1 MHLRDWLLKTVAREL
16 SLVGVDSI
24 DLKQMSSAA
33 GMSLKEVRE
42 LYPDKRSLVLAVI
55 TEINEAHKDFVLQPY
70 PEANTPR
77 DRLIRFISK
86 SLIFCDS
93 NPNPAQVIV
102 IALMGSD
109 PVIKEHVFQIYE
121 GLFSSLILDDL
132 VSEGIIPNKSLLL
145 VSDLTQVLLSLIFL
159 GGCPWLQ
166 MDYISFV
173 YPEKIAVSALAAMK
187 TRYAMEEF
195 NIPAS

>member
-1 MHLRDWLLKTVAREL
+1 VYLREWLFITVAREL
-16 SLVGVDSI
+16 SLVGVDGI
-24 DLKQMSSAA
+24 DLKQLASAA
-33 GMSLKEVRE
+33 GMSLKQARD
-42 LYPDKRSLVLAVI
+42 LYPDKRSLVMAVI
-55 TEINEAHKDFVLQPY
+55 TEISEAQKDFVLQHY
-70 PEANTPR
+70 PQTNTPR
-77 DRLIRFISK
+77 DRLVQFVSQSI
-86 SLIFCDS
+86 IFCDN
-93 NPNPAQVIV
+93 NPNPAQVIM

-109 PVIKEHVFQIYE
+109 PVIKEHVFQTYE
-121 GLFSSLILDDL
+121 RLFSSLILDDL
-132 VSEGIIPNKSLLL
+132 ISEGIIPNRSRLL